1 MELCRIVIYRV
12 FSKNAVNCS
21 VIAAI
26 PDDVDAL
33 IVATIIYSPKWLNDL
48 LLM

>member
-21 VIAAI
+21 VIVAI
-26 PDDVDAL
+26 PDDVEAFT
-33 IVATIIYSPKWLNDL
+33 VATIIYSPKGLIGL
-48 LLM
+48 